1 MVPPPPPPQSQRCS
15 AVPGVDIVWDEYEET
30 DLKAATRRKHDQE
43 VRERVVPKKELPRN
57 WSEFLRDGH
66 NKEELFRL
74 SVAEYTTTSASQ
86 EKNFLLFA
94 I

>member
-1 MVPPPPPPQSQRCS
+1 MVPPPESQRYS

-30 DLKAATRRKHDQE
+30 DLKAATQRKHDQE
-43 VRERVVPKKELPRN
+43 VRVRVVPEKELPRN

-74 SVAEYTTTSASQ
+74 PVAEYTTTSASH